1 MLCCVWVTASLSPQL
16 PLWTPHPSDSLD
28 ILKALCAVP
37 AAFSPF
43 IWVWFLAEPSNTEA
57 GGENNRGQE
66 EKSKMLTF
74 IMCPL
79 SPKITT
85 QLVLDFLSAAQPFL
99 HPKSQ
104 AEPSHINWPRGALVG
119 TGGVPRARPSPPV
132 SHSTPSSPFGASTK
146 SDLKQRAY

>member
-1 MLCCVWVTASLSPQL
+1 MSPQL

-43 IWVWFLAEPSNTEA
+43 IWVWFLAEPSDTEA
-57 GGENNRGQE
+57 QGENDRGQE

-79 SPKITT
+79 SPTIT
-85 QLVLDFLSAAQPFL
+85 SAASLRLSFSCRTFP
-99 HPKSQ
+99 
-104 AEPSHINWPRGALVG
+104 PSKIHINWPRGELVG
-119 TGGVPRARPSPPV
+119 TGGVPRALPSPPI
-132 SHSTPSSPFGASTK
+132 SHSTPSSPFGASMK
-146 SDLKQRAY
+146 PDLKQYAY

>member
-1 MLCCVWVTASLSPQL
+1 MICCVWVTASLSPQL

-79 SPKITT
+79 SPKITSTASLRLSFSCTAFPPSKITGGT
-85 QLVLDFLSAAQPFL
+85 QPYKLA
-99 HPKSQ
+99 
-104 AEPSHINWPRGALVG
+104 PRGAG
-119 TGGVPRARPSPPV
+119 RDRWGAQGPPLTTCI
-132 SHSTPSSPFGASTK
+132 SLHSQQPLWCFHET
-146 SDLKQRAY
+146 